1 MTSRMK
7 QDTILVA
14 PSDDTFTNFSVYIT
28 FLGLEHIFAI
38 VNVEL
43 GHGANEADVISR
55 NWRDLPLRTTTKTSV
70 VLSEALR
77 TALGHEDPTVSDD
90 HSTKLQKVL
99 SQSLTMRDCANE
111 IMSYMKRVERDS
123 NDLGMMPPAGY
134 YKTIIDEINA
144 TGWSHLIGV
153 NDSLS
158 RLQMQVQDQK
168 RRNHLVTVVI
178 KVLREGLQNADEPTE
193 LMLHPVVELDVP
205 TSESTDGV
213 MGAVIL
219 GENAMGAIT
228 TRSIRE
234 LLIEAGKE
242 LSNYQL
248 FWDVMDDFD
257 SHVWVLEPQHPS
269 RSSRVRRIAVQEHC
283 TMHIKISHTD
293 PMSQCEVEF
302 MGQDKV
308 VEPLRTKL
316 HARLDSWDIKRY
328 PRDNL
333 QRLLEITFPH
343 PQTSSKDDFKVE
355 CGICYSYKLGD
366 GTSASSTIHPNTG
379 VSQKAML
386 PDFICN
392 TCGQAFHHAC
402 VSEWLQSIPST
413 RRSFNMLFGSCP
425 YCSAPVSVPATVAAV
440 A

>member
-1 MTSRMK
+1 MTARQG
-7 QDTILVA
+7 QDSILVA
-14 PSDDTFTNFSVYIT
+14 PSDDTFTIFSVYIT
-28 FLGLEHIFAI
+28 FLGIEHIFTI
-38 VNVEL
+38 ENVEL
-43 GHGANEADVISR
+43 GHGANEDDVISM

-70 VLSEALR
+70 VLSDALR
-77 TALGHEDPTVSDD
+77 SALGQEACTVSDD

-158 RLQMQVQDQK
+158 RLQMQVQDPK

-178 KVLREGLQNADEPTE
+178 KVLRGGLQNADAPTE

-205 TSESTDGV
+205 TSDGI

-219 GENAMGAIT
+219 GENTMGAIA

-234 LLIEAGKE
+234 LLIKAEKE

-283 TMHIKISHTD
+283 TMHIKFLI
-293 PMSQCEVEF
+293 
-302 MGQDKV
+302 
-308 VEPLRTKL
+308 
-316 HARLDSWDIKRY
+316 
-328 PRDNL
+328 
-333 QRLLEITFPH
+333 
-343 PQTSSKDDFKVE
+343 QT
-355 CGICYSYKLGD
+355 
-366 GTSASSTIHPNTG
+366 
-379 VSQKAML
+379 Q
-386 PDFICN
+386 
-392 TCGQAFHHAC
+392 
-402 VSEWLQSIPST
+402 
-413 RRSFNMLFGSCP
+413 
-425 YCSAPVSVPATVAAV
+425 
-440 A
+440 